1 MSMNMN
7 VAIAWGKKQVGRITY
22 SMYGSRY
29 CTDGTCD
36 CSGFVY
42 RMIRE
47 GGGSKW
53 SYIPST
59 ETLHAYLTQNGFQ
72 LIAENKDWN
81 MQKGD
86 VVIWGK
92 KGYSAG
98 AGGHTGICID
108 HQNWLEC
115 TAYHALGVTI
125 QNHDDRFISNGCPYF
140 YVYRLK
146 NQAPNKPKPEPIH
159 KTHDQLVAESPVKTI
174 RGYAGKLEYF
184 NVQGNQ
190 LVARGWLTPI
200 NHGTIGNYGVI
211 IFWDQKAKK
220 EITRGISRGIQ
231 RPDVIKAYHSKCGN
245 AVGLEVKASINQF
258 KGKKVSVIL
267 RRAKK
272 RNGEESI
279 IDIPIGEIYLTL

>member
-1 MSMNMN
+1 MIDMNK
-7 VAIAWGKKQVGRITY
+7 AINFGKTMVGKISY

-42 RMIRE
+42 RMLRE
-47 GGGSKW
+47 GGGSNFG
-53 SYIPST
+53 YIPST
-59 ETLHAYLTQNGFQ
+59 ETLHSYLIQNGFT
-72 LIAENKDWN
+72 LIAENKSWN

-92 KGYSAG
+92 KGYSSG
-98 AGGHTGICID
+98 ANGHTGICID
-108 HQNWLEC
+108 NQNWLEC
-115 TAYHALGVTI
+115 TAWKNLGCTI
-125 QNHDDRFISNGCPYF
+125 QNHDARLAMNGYPYW

-146 NQAPNKPKPEPIH
+146 QTTPTKPKPKP
-159 KTHDQLVAESPVKTI
+159 KNHDQLVAESPVKTVG
-174 RGYAGKLEYF
+174 RYAGKLEYF
-184 NVQGNQ
+184 NIQGDK
-190 LVARGWLTPI
+190 LVARGWLTPV

-211 IFWDQKAKK
+211 IFWDEKAKK

-231 RPDVIKAYHSKCGN
+231 RPDVIKAYHSQCGH
-245 AVGLEVKASINQF
+245 AVGLEVKAPLNQF

-267 RRAKK
+267 RRAMKK
-272 RNGEESI
+272 NGEQSI

>member
-1 MSMNMN
+1 MIDMNK
-7 VAIAWGKKQVGRITY
+7 AIHFGQTMVGKISY

-42 RMIRE
+42 RMLRE
-47 GGGSKW
+47 GGGSNFG
-53 SYIPST
+53 YIPST
-59 ETLHAYLTQNGFQ
+59 ETLHSYLIQNGFT
-72 LIAENKDWN
+72 LIAENKSWN

-92 KGYSAG
+92 KGYSSG
-98 AGGHTGICID
+98 ANGHTGICID
-108 HQNWLEC
+108 NQNWLEC
-115 TAYHALGVTI
+115 TAWKNLGCTI
-125 QNHDDRFISNGCPYF
+125 QNHDNRLAMNSYPYW

-146 NQAPNKPKPEPIH
+146 NQAPSKPKPKPVQ
-159 KTHDQLVAESPVKTI
+159 KTHDQLVAESPVKTVG
-174 RGYAGKLEYF
+174 GYAGKLEYF

-190 LVARGWLTPI
+190 LVARGWLTTI
-200 NHGTIGNYGVI
+200 NHGNIGNYGVI

-245 AVGLEVKASINQF
+245 AVGLEVKAPINPF

>member
-1 MSMNMN
+1 MTVDMNQ
-7 VAIAWGKKQVGRITY
+7 AIAWGLTQVGRITY

-47 GGGSKW
+47 GGGSNYG
-53 SYIPST
+53 YIPST
-59 ETLHAYLTQNGFQ
+59 ETLHDYLRKNGFQ
-72 LIAENKDWN
+72 LISENRDWN

-98 AGGHTGICID
+98 IGGHTGICID
-108 HQNWLEC
+108 NQKWLEC

-125 QNHDDRFISNGCPYF
+125 QHHDDRLISNGRPYF

-146 NQAPNKPKPEPIH
+146 NRTPSKPKPKPKP
-159 KTHDQLVAESPVKTI
+159 KTHDQLVAESPVKTVG
-174 RGYAGKLEYF
+174 RFAGKLEYF
-184 NVQGNQ
+184 NIQGNQ
-190 LVARGWLTPI
+190 LVARGWLTPV
-200 NHGTIGNYGVI
+200 NHGNVGNYGVI

-231 RPDVIKAYHSKCGN
+231 RPDVVKAYHSKCGN
-245 AVGLEVKASINQF
+245 AVGLEVKAPLKQF

-267 RRAKK
+267 RRAMKK
-272 RNGEESI
+272 NGEQSI

>member
-1 MSMNMN
+1 MSVNMDK
-7 VAIAWGKKQVGRITY
+7 AIAWGKTQVGRITY

-53 SYIPST
+53 PYIPST
-59 ETLHAYLTQNGFQ
+59 ETLHAYLIENGFQ
-72 LIAENKDWN
+72 LIAENKSWN

-86 VVIWGK
+86 VVIWGR

-98 AGGHTGICID
+98 SAGHTGICID
-108 HQNWLEC
+108 NQNWLEC
-115 TAYHALGVTI
+115 TAYRGLGCTI
-125 QNHDDRFISNGCPYF
+125 QNHDNRLAMNGYPYW

-146 NQAPNKPKPEPIH
+146 TTNKPNT
-159 KTHDQLVAESPVKTI
+159 KTHDQLVAESPVKI
-174 RGYAGKLEYF
+174 VGSYAGKLEYF
-184 NVQGNQ
+184 NIQGDK
-190 LVARGWLTPI
+190 LVARGWLTPVG
-200 NHGTIGNYGVI
+200 HGNVGNYGVI

-231 RPDVIKAYHSKCGN
+231 RPDVIKAYNSKCGN
-245 AVGLEVKASINQF
+245 AVGLEVKAPLKQF

-267 RRAKK
+267 RRAMKS
-272 RNGEESI
+272 NGEQSI

>member
-1 MSMNMN
+1 MTVDMNK
-7 VAIAWGKKQVGRITY
+7 AIAWGKTQVGRITY

-59 ETLHAYLTQNGFQ
+59 ETLHTYLTQNGFQ
-72 LIAENKDWN
+72 LISENKDWN

-92 KGYSAG
+92 RGYSAG
-98 AGGHTGICID
+98 VGGHTGICID

-115 TAYHALGVTI
+115 TAYNGLGVTI
-125 QNHDDRFISNGCPYF
+125 QNHNTRRSMNGNPYM

-146 NQAPNKPKPEPIH
+146 NQTPSKPKP
-159 KTHDQLVAESPVKTI
+159 KTHDQLVAESPVKTV
-174 RGYAGKLEYF
+174 RNYAGKLEYF
-184 NVQGNQ
+184 NIQGNQ

-200 NHGTIGNYGVI
+200 NHGNVGNYGVI

-245 AVGLEVKASINQF
+245 AVGLEVKAPINQF

-272 RNGEESI
+272 KNGEESI
-279 IDIPIGEIYLTL
+279 IDIPIGDIYLTL

>member
-1 MSMNMN
+1 MIDMNK
-7 VAIAWGKKQVGRITY
+7 AIHFGKTMVGKISY

-42 RMIRE
+42 RMLRE
-47 GGGSKW
+47 GGGSNFG
-53 SYIPST
+53 YIPST
-59 ETLHAYLTQNGFQ
+59 ETLHSYLIQNGFT
-72 LIAENKDWN
+72 LIAENKSWN

-92 KGYSAG
+92 KGYSWG
-98 AGGHTGICID
+98 ANGHTGICID
-108 HQNWLEC
+108 NQNWLEC
-115 TAYHALGVTI
+115 TAWKNLGCTI
-125 QNHDDRFISNGCPYF
+125 QNHDNRLAMNSYPYW

-146 NQAPNKPKPEPIH
+146 NQAPSKPTPKPIH
-159 KTHDQLVAESPVKTI
+159 KTHDQLVAESPVKTVG
-174 RGYAGKLEYF
+174 GYAGKLEYF

-190 LVARGWLTPI
+190 LVARGWLTSI
-200 NHGTIGNYGVI
+200 NHGNIGNYGVI

-245 AVGLEVKASINQF
+245 AVGLEVKAPINQF